1 MTEQTA
7 ETPQATFAGQRVDQQ
22 CIAGT
27 WRDGASGTRRPD
39 TNPYDDSVVAEFA
52 LATAEDLD
60 EAYRAAAGAQRE
72 WAAASPNTRAQVLRR
87 AAELL
92 EERREEIVDWLV
104 EESGSTMIKA
114 NIEVTLAA
122 GITQEAASFPTRV
135 HGTIHPSNTPNREMR
150 VYRKPVGVVGV
161 ISPWNFPLHLSQ
173 RSVAPA
179 LALGNAVVL
188 KPASDTP
195 VTGGTLIA
203 RIFEEAGLPA
213 GVLSVVV
220 GAGSEIGD
228 EFVKHPVPR
237 VISFTGSTPVGKQV
251 GATAVQGDHIKKVA
265 LELGGNAPLV
275 VLDDADLGTAV
286 EQAVTGG
293 YLHSGQ
299 ICMSVQRVIVQ
310 DGVYDDFLGR
320 YEGAVKAVRH
330 GDPREPGVLVGPV
343 VNDQQ
348 LETLKKK
355 IAGAEADGARAL
367 VSGEI
372 EGRVVPPHLWVDVTS
387 DMEIVREEI
396 FGPMTVVLRARDE
409 AHALEL
415 ANDHEFGL
423 SSAVFTQDLD
433 RGLRFAD
440 GLAAGMSFVNE
451 MTVQDE
457 AHVAFG
463 GVRNSGL
470 GRFNGEWAIEEF
482 TTAHTIGVTRLG

>member
-1 MTEQTA
+1 MSPTTHA
-7 ETPQATFAGQRVDQQ
+7 AATFHGNDVSKQFIAGQ
-22 CIAGT
+22 
-27 WRDGASGTRRPD
+27 WRDGAAGTTKQD
-39 TNPYDDSVVAEFA
+39 VNPYDDAVVAEFA
-52 LATAEDLD
+52 LASEADLD
-60 EAYRAAAGAQRE
+60 EAYRAAAEAQKE
-72 WAAASPNTRAQVLRR
+72 WAAVGPGKRAAVLRR

-92 EERREEIVDWLV
+92 EERRAEIVDWLV
-104 EESGSTMIKA
+104 KESGSTVIKA
-114 NIEVTLAA
+114 NIEVSLAA
-122 GITQEAASFPTRV
+122 GITQEAASFPSRV
-135 HGTIHPSNTPNREMR
+135 HGTIHPSNTPDREMR

-179 LALGNAVVL
+179 LALGNAVVI

-228 EFVKHPVPR
+228 AFVKHPVPR
-237 VISFTGSTPVGKQV
+237 LISFTGSTPVGKQV
-251 GATAVQGDHIKKVA
+251 GANAVSGEHIKKVA
-265 LELGGNAPLV
+265 LELGGNAPVV
-275 VLDDADLGTAV
+275 VLDDADLDAAV
-286 EQAVTGG
+286 EQSVTGG

-299 ICMSVQRVIVQ
+299 ICMSVQRVIV
-310 DGVYDDFLGR
+310 DEKVYDEFLPK
-320 YEGAVKAVRH
+320 YEGAVKSLKF
-330 GDPREPGVLVGPV
+330 GDPREEGVLVGPV

-355 IAGAEADGARAL
+355 IASAEADGARAL

-372 EGRVVPPHLWVDVTS
+372 EGRVVPPFLWVDAEP
-387 DMEIVREEI
+387 DMDIARDEI
-396 FGPMTVVLRARDE
+396 FGPMTVVLKARDE

-440 GLAAGMSFVNE
+440 GLAAGMSFINE

-463 GVRNSGL
+463 GARNSGL

-482 TTAHTIGVTRLG
+482 TTAHTIGVKRLG

>member
-1 MTEQTA
+1 M
-7 ETPQATFAGQRVDQQ
+7 DQQ
-22 CIAGT
+22 SIAGT
-27 WRDGASGTRRPD
+27 WRDSASDTRRPD

-52 LATAEDLD
+52 LATVEDLD
-60 EAYRAAAGAQRE
+60 EAYRAAAEAQRE

-104 EESGSTMIKA
+104 KESGSTMIKA
-114 NIEVTLAA
+114 NI
-122 GITQEAASFPTRV
+122 
-135 HGTIHPSNTPNREMR
+135 
-150 VYRKPVGVVGV
+150 
-161 ISPWNFPLHLSQ
+161 
-173 RSVAPA
+173 
-179 LALGNAVVL
+179 
-188 KPASDTP
+188 
-195 VTGGTLIA
+195 
-203 RIFEEAGLPA
+203 EEAGLPA

-220 GAGSEIGD
+220 GSGSEIGD

-237 VISFTGSTPVGKQV
+237 LISFTGSTPVGKQV
-251 GATAVQGDHIKKVA
+251 GATAVQGDHIKKVT

-275 VLDDADLGTAV
+275 VLDDADLDAAV
-286 EQAVTGG
+286 DQAVTGG

-320 YEGAVKAVRH
+320 YEGAVKAVRY

-372 EGRVVPPHLWVDVTS
+372 EGRVVPPHLWVDVTP

-396 FGPMTVVLRARDE
+396 FGPMTVVLKARDE

-463 GVRNSGL
+463 GARNSGL